1 MKPELTLRTLVVA
14 PWLVALLYAGPGVDT
29 GLLALAI
36 LLVWAA
42 PLVRDRR
49 PGPRSR

>member
-1 MKPELTLRTLVVA
+1 MTYRTLILA
-14 PWLVALLYAGPGVDT
+14 PWLVALLAQADAHPRI

-42 PLVRDRR
+42 PLVRDRAVNGR
-49 PGPRSR
+49 RASM